1 MTAALRTLLA
11 TLAYILLAAVMTW
24 PLALHLGRDLPSDL
38 GDPLLNTWIIGRNVQ
53 RLEAHAFDGFWDA
66 RVFHPAPLTL
76 AYSEHLIAQ
85 SVQALPI
92 HTATGNAV
100 LCYNLLFLSTFVL
113 SGLFTFLLVRDLTGV
128 DAAAFVAGLFFA
140 FAPYRFYQLSH
151 LQMLSAQWMPLAL
164 LGLHRYFETR
174 SRAALVLA
182 VLSVVT
188 LGLSCSYLLFFFAP
202 FAALFALYEMV
213 RTRRGREGR
222 TWLELLLAGGA
233 ALALSLP
240 FLLPYRELQAQGGIR
255 RELWEIQWGSADV
268 YSYVVAPEILKLLG
282 PILRAHE
289 KPEGALYPGVTV
301 VLLALVAIAVGLRHR
316 SRQPWIFFAV
326 AVLFAVWLSLGPT
339 VMMAGHE
346 TGAPSL
352 YAWLMRVPGYGSLR
366 VPARF
371 AMLVALFLAVL
382 AGYGAAF
389 VARMRRG
396 SLALVALSALFLVE
410 ADAAP
415 ITINVTS
422 PHPDLKRA
430 PAPIRQAADT
440 PPIYEAVRQLP
451 KDAVLIE
458 FPFGVPGYDLQS
470 MFYTLHHGHRLVNG
484 YSGWQPPANVA
495 LCAILTPHPWRA
507 EDASWAAVVHS
518 GATHAI
524 VHEGA
529 WRHDQGQK
537 ATAWLEQH
545 GARVLVRSEEDV
557 LLALPP
563 G

>member
-11 TLAYILLAAVMTW
+11 TLAYVLLSLAMTW

-85 SVQALPI
+85 SVQALPV
-92 HTATGNAV
+92 HAATGNPV
-100 LCYNLLFLSTFVL
+100 LAYNLLFLSTFVL
-113 SGLFTFLLVRDLTGV
+113 SGFFTFLLVRDLTDS

-164 LGLHRYFETR
+164 LGLHRYFESR

-182 VLSVVT
+182 VIAIVT

-202 FAALFALYEMV
+202 FAALFALYEMA
-213 RTRRGREGR
+213 RTGRLREGR
-222 TWLELLLAGGA
+222 AWIELILAGGA

-268 YSYVVAPEILKLLG
+268 YSYLVAPEILKVLG
-282 PILRAHE
+282 PILRGHE
-289 KPEGALYPGVTV
+289 KPEGALYPGATV
-301 VLLALVAIAVGLRHR
+301 AFLALVAMATGLRHR
-316 SRQPWIFFAV
+316 SRQPWLFFAV
-326 AVLFAVWLSLGPT
+326 AALLAFWLSLGPT
-339 VMMAGHE
+339 VMVGGHE
-346 TGAPSL
+346 TGVPSL
-352 YAWLMRVPGYGSLR
+352 YLWLMRVPGYGSLR

-382 AGYGAAF
+382 AGYGAAV
-389 VARMRRG
+389 VARARRG
-396 SLALVALSALFLVE
+396 TLALAALSVLFLVE

-430 PAPIRQAADT
+430 PAPIRQGADT
-440 PPIYEAVRQLP
+440 PPVYDAVRRLP

-470 MFYTLHHGHRLVNG
+470 MFYTLYHGHRLVNG

-495 LCAILTPHPWRA
+495 LCSMLTPHPWRA
-507 EDASWAAVVHS
+507 EDASWAAVVRS

-545 GARVLVRSEEDV
+545 GGRVLLRAEEDV
-557 LLALPP
+557 LLQLRPE
-563 G
+563 